1 MGGEYSVKVGMT
13 GSKNFQEEKKIN
25 FCWGKPLTFEKYI
38 FCLIQQKIMICF
50 VEQEADLHNFS
61 GVPMYGVVVEISS
74 WVKPRV
80 ELLLL
85 ASISLCVDVS
95 VDNVRLS
102 RNIPQELIVYFVMV
116 APTRG

>member
-1 MGGEYSVKVGMT
+1 
-13 GSKNFQEEKKIN
+13 
-25 FCWGKPLTFEKYI
+25 
-38 FCLIQQKIMICF
+38 
-50 VEQEADLHNFS
+50 
-61 GVPMYGVVVEISS
+61 MYGVVVEISS

-102 RNIPQELIVYFVMV
+102 RNIP
-116 APTRG
+116 